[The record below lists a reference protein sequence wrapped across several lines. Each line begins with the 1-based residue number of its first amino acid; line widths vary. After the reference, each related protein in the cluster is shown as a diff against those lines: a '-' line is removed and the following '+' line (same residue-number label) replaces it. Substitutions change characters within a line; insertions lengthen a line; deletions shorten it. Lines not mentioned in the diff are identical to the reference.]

1 MQNKKSNGLTLELQA
16 YLKEV
21 AKLRLHLLVQLDRCE
36 EIQTLLEL
44 AAKKHGVD
52 PQHIGSHSLRFGGAT
67 ALWAAYRDTGLV
79 KRWGR
84 WATDS
89 FQTYVWEARTTA
101 RGVQDAMAAA
111 DFSLL

>member
-1 MQNKKSNGLTLELQA
+1 MEP
-16 YLKEV
+16 
-21 AKLRLHLLVQLDRCE
+21 LLVWSDGRPLARQ

-79 KRWGR
+79 GRWGR